1 MLIQREWM
9 WVKMLTYSDSLDEY
23 GQQRQ
28 SEPTISNIKVI
39 WKLNDQMNV
48 NNPDYVDVDVILLTK
63 DNSVSDSNQ
72 IMRGNDKYNIK
83 KIIPG
88 KYNQI
93 FLKRV

>member
-1 MLIQREWM
+1 ML
-9 WVKMLTYSDSLDEY
+9 VKKLTYSDELDEY

-28 SEPTISNIKVI
+28 SEPTISDVKVI

-72 IMRGNDKYNIK
+72 IMRGSDKYNIK